1 MIIVPELETVVI
13 LVPRTG
19 SGSLYRSLLEK
30 YPKAMMPYRHMEA
43 CGVPQ
48 GYDRYHKVG
57 VVRHPLLRLW
67 SLYKFLHRMPGTHEA
82 DWTERQR
89 QAVQRPFD
97 DWILN
102 NEIVFTSSF
111 GDPRNTRFYP
121 RHTVRYALPENR
133 KSQFVYLRPDLGT
146 VVWPFEDLSVLS
158 QRRFGVQLGNENA
171 TEHQDMP
178 RISAEAHSYMLRVFA
193 WDYEQIRQRREAAYA
208 A

>member
-48 GYDRYHKVG
+48 GYDRWRKVG

-67 SLYKFLHRMPGTHEA
+67 SLYKFLPNIIGHEA
-82 DWTERQR
+82 DWRERQR
-89 QAVQRPFD
+89 KSVERDFN

-146 VVWPFEDLSVLS
+146 VVWPFEDLSYMAARDLD
-158 QRRFGVQLGNENA
+158 VQLGNENS

-178 RISAEAHSYMLRVFA
+178 RISDEAHSYMLRVFA
-193 WDYEQIRQRREAAYA
+193 WDYEQIRQKREAA
-208 A
+208 